1 MLPVLL
7 SVHQPQ
13 LWLQL
18 CENVKHTYFE
28 KIEGRRLW
36 RAGCGALTH
45 PQGKGVRGVWRMVKV
60 KMDEK
65 DHKTNNREDFKK
77 KMNCGSADGCIKK
90 GIAYGRGGSS
100 SVR

>member
-1 MLPVLL
+1 
-7 SVHQPQ
+7 
-13 LWLQL
+13 
-18 CENVKHTYFE
+18 
-28 KIEGRRLW
+28 
-36 RAGCGALTH
+36 
-45 PQGKGVRGVWRMVKV
+45 MVKV